1 LRVHNY
7 LLIVPSKIWLCDC
20 RIINGNVLS
29 LLLADGIPDAVSFRN
44 GVTMTHTR
52 LIIQRVTVFAIAF
65 LPSGLLAQSVPTTT
79 QRLQLSTFLIA
90 TETSTGF
97 QSAKN
102 FDITS
107 GGDLT
112 LLTFRYINTGVELRG
127 SYPVQSGSLIGQKSI
142 LAGPK
147 LEYPKSMFRPY
158 ADLLV
163 GRGRISYLDGGYIAG
178 TVKYIRSDSA
188 VLSAGIGCD
197 LYLTHRLA
205 MRVDI
210 QYQSWD
216 SPAAYSGRITP
227 GLVSVGGTYNF
238 DFNPRHLE

>member
-1 LRVHNY
+1 MT
-7 LLIVPSKIWLCDC
+7 
-20 RIINGNVLS
+20 RIR
-29 LLLADGIPDAVSFRN
+29 P
-44 GVTMTHTR
+44 
-52 LIIQRVTVFAIAF
+52 IIQRVTLTAIVFSPF
-65 LPSGLLAQSVPTTT
+65 GLLAQSVPTAT

-90 TETSTGF
+90 TEASSGF
-97 QSAKN
+97 QGAKN

-112 LLTFRYINTGVELRG
+112 WLTFRHFNMGVELRG
-127 SYPVQSGSLIGQKSI
+127 SFPLHSGSVIGQKNI

-158 ADLLV
+158 VDLLV

-178 TVKYIRSDSA
+178 PVKYIRSDSA
-188 VLSAGIGCD
+188 VFSTGIGCD
-197 LYLTHRLA
+197 LYFTHRLA

-216 SPAAYSGRITP
+216 SPAASSGRITS
-227 GLVSVGGTYNF
+227 GLVSVGETYNF
-238 DFNPRHLE
+238 DFNPRHQE

>member
-1 LRVHNY
+1 
-7 LLIVPSKIWLCDC
+7 
-20 RIINGNVLS
+20 
-29 LLLADGIPDAVSFRN
+29 
-44 GVTMTHTR
+44 MTATR
-52 LIIQRVTVFAIAF
+52 PIMQRVTVLAIVF
-65 LPSGLLAQSVPTTT
+65 LPFGLLGQSVPTAT

-90 TETSTGF
+90 TETSSGF

-107 GGDLT
+107 GSDLT
-112 LLTFRYINTGVELRG
+112 LLTLRHFNTGIEVRG
-127 SYPVQSGSLIGQKSI
+127 SYPIHSGSVIGQKSI
-142 LAGPK
+142 LAGPRF
-147 LEYPKSMFRPY
+147 EYPKSMFRPY

-163 GRGRISYLDGGYIAG
+163 GRGRISYLDGGYIVG

-188 VLSAGIGCD
+188 VLSTGLGCD
-197 LYLTHRLA
+197 LYFTHRLA

-210 QYQSWD
+210 QYQSWN
-216 SPAAYSGRITP
+216 SPAAASGRITP

>member
-1 LRVHNY
+1 
-7 LLIVPSKIWLCDC
+7 
-20 RIINGNVLS
+20 
-29 LLLADGIPDAVSFRN
+29 
-44 GVTMTHTR
+44 MTHKR
-52 LIIQRVTVFAIAF
+52 SIIQRVTVFAIVF
-65 LPSGLLAQSVPTTT
+65 TPFGLLAQSVPTAT

-90 TETSTGF
+90 TQTSSGF
-97 QSAKN
+97 QGAKN

-112 LLTFRYINTGVELRG
+112 LLTLRYFNAGVELRG
-127 SYPVQSGSLIGQKSI
+127 SYPIQSGSVIGQKSI
-142 LAGPK
+142 LAGLK
-147 LEYPKSMFRPY
+147 LEYPKSIFRPY

-163 GRGRISYLDGGYIAG
+163 GRGRISYVGGGYIAG

-188 VLSAGIGCD
+188 VLSTGIGCD
-197 LYLTHRLA
+197 LYFTHRLA

-210 QYQSWD
+210 QHQSWD
-216 SPAAYSGRITP
+216 SPAASSGRITP